1 MYESAI
7 AIVWRLLDHPLSRMM
22 TAVLVMTAV
31 ICGAALSVSSAS
43 ADPIEDFYRGK
54 QIKIYVRA
62 APGGNYDVYSRVL
75 GRHIARHIPGN
86 PSVLPINMPGGGGVV
101 ALNYVANAA
110 PRDGTVLTMIT
121 QSFPMDQA
129 LGLNKSLKIDLRTLH
144 WIGNMSDTNEF
155 LYTAKD
161 SPTKTLADAR
171 RRQTPV
177 AATGIGS
184 IVTQL
189 AGLYNNM
196 LGTKLKVIYGY
207 PSGPAMT
214 LAMERGE
221 VEGRSTSNPQV
232 LGPTNADIL
241 AKYNFLVQT
250 GMTKLRDYES
260 VPLLRELAENDEQQR
275 IFDFISRSV
284 VIARPIV
291 TNPGV
296 PPERVQALR
305 RAFQAALADPAFLE
319 EADRLKLEIHWKS
332 GEELERLVN
341 DLIAT
346 PPAVLDRVRQAI
358 QLKDVEAAKGVRATG
373 ASD

>member
-1 MYESAI
+1 MTYLSLFLT
-7 AIVWRLLDHPLSRMM
+7 AIVACATTR
-22 TAVLVMTAV
+22 
-31 ICGAALSVSSAS
+31 AA

-62 APGGNYDVYSRVL
+62 APGGNYDVYSRLL
-75 GRHIARHIPGN
+75 GRHITRFIPGH

-101 ALNYVANAA
+101 ALNYVANVA

-129 LGLNKSLKIDLRTLH
+129 LGLNKSLKLDLRTLH

-161 SPTKTLADAR
+161 TPTKTLDDAR

-189 AGLYNNM
+189 VGLYNNT
-196 LGTKLKVIYGY
+196 LGTRFKVIYGY

-232 LGPTNADIL
+232 LGATKAEVV
-241 AKYNFLVQT
+241 AKYNFLIQA
-250 GMTKLRDYES
+250 GMAKVRNYEE
-260 VPLLRELAENDEQQR
+260 VPLLRDLANNEDQQKV
-275 IFDFISRSV
+275 FDFISRAV

-291 TNPGV
+291 TNPDV
-296 PPERVQALR
+296 PPERVAALR
-305 RAFQAALADPAFLE
+305 RAFDAALADPAFLE
-319 EADRLKLEIHWKS
+319 EAERLKLEINGKS
-332 GEELERLVN
+332 GEEVERLVS
-341 DLIAT
+341 DLIDT
-346 PPAVLDRVRQAI
+346 PPAVLDQVREAI
-358 QLKDVEAAKGVRATG
+358 QLKDVEAARGATSG
-373 ASD
+373 GKKN

>member
-1 MYESAI
+1 MCSRSI
-7 AIVWRLLDHPLSRMM
+7 AWWLLDHPLSRMM
-22 TAVLVMTAV
+22 TVA
-31 ICGAALSVSSAS
+31 ICCAALGNPPAF

-54 QIKIYVRA
+54 QIKIYIRA
-62 APGGNYDVYSRVL
+62 APGGNYDVYSRLL
-75 GRHIARHIPGN
+75 GRHITRHIPGN

-101 ALNYVANAA
+101 ALNYVANVA

-129 LGLNKSLKIDLRTLH
+129 LGLNKSLKLDLRTLH

-155 LYTAKD
+155 LYTAKG
-161 SPTKTLADAR
+161 SLTKSLDDAR

-189 AGLYNNM
+189 VGLYNNS
-196 LGTKLKVIYGY
+196 LGTKFKVIYGY

-232 LGPTNADIL
+232 LGATKADVA
-241 AKYNFLVQT
+241 AKYNFLIQA
-250 GMTKLRDYES
+250 GMEKIRDYPE
-260 VPLLRELAENDEQQR
+260 VPLLRDLAKDDDER
-275 IFDFISRSV
+275 KVFDFISRAV

-296 PPERVQALR
+296 PPERVAALR
-305 RAFQAALADPAFLE
+305 QAFDAALTDPAFLE
-319 EADRLKLEIHWKS
+319 EAQRLKLEIDGKS
-332 GEELERLVN
+332 GREVERLVS
-341 DLIAT
+341 DLIDT
-346 PPAVLDRVRQAI
+346 PPAVLERVRRAI
-358 QLKDVEAAKGVRATG
+358 ALKDVEAAKGVT
-373 ASD
+373 SKKKQ